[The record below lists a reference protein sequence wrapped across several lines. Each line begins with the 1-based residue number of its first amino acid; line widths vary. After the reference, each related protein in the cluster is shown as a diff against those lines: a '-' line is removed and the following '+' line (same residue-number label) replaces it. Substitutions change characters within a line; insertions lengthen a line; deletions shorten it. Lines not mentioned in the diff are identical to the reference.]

1 MYLLF
6 FNCTVL
12 YCTCLKKF
20 TTVLFCTVLVQ
31 KFFSCTVLYCTWPK
45 NFQLYCSVLYFVH
58 PNCTCTVLRLY
69 LYLVLFVQFLKFI
82 QLKNFSFHRK
92 PQKEQIKKIY
102 GLNEFL
108 SRQISLSTNSRFVYT
123 ISEVCFFANTELGIF
138 QTPS

>member
-1 MYLLF
+1 MIRVATSTAIVSNVPHF
-6 FNCTVL
+6 FQLYCSVL
-12 YCTCLKKF
+12 YLSKNF
-20 TTVLFCTVLVQ
+20 SAVLFCTVLGQ
-31 KFFSCTVLYCTWPK
+31 KIFNCTVP
-45 NFQLYCSVLYFVH
+45 VLYFVH

-92 PQKEQIKKIY
+92 PKKKQIKKIY

-108 SRQISLSTNSRFVYT
+108 RQISLSTNSRFVYT